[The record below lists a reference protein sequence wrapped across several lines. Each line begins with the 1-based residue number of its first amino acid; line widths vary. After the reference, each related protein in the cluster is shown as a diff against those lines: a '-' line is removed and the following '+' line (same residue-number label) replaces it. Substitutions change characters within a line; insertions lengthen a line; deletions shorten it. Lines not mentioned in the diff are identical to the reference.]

1 MECTRTY
8 PRAHL
13 SQQRS
18 PASTPSPHLLLVA
31 PSDSALLLTTVS
43 AGAFGASPSNAFG
56 AKPAFGAPATTS
68 SGGGLFGSTTTTAGS
83 SAFGGGGFGSNTVAA
98 PSTGFGAGG
107 TMFGSANK
115 PSFGTNTSTAG
126 TGSMF
131 GNANPSPFG
140 GNNATS
146 AFSNTA
152 TSVAGAPLADPP
164 GTAVAVFTPY
174 SEKEGTSSMSNLFQ
188 NILFQDPYK
197 RYSAEE
203 LRLADYNQGRQFGNG
218 PAGAAGAFGTSS
230 GFGGTGFG
238 ANTNTGFGSTN
249 TGSSLFGGAQNNT
262 PTGFGAQNA
271 TSNNTFGGGGL
282 FSQKPPTSGGL
293 FGNTAATQ
301 PAQTGGLFSNNNN
314 TSSTGFGSAAGT
326 GAFGANNTTTTG
338 GGLFGNQGQNQSK
351 PATGFGGSFGNN
363 TTSNAFGGTG
373 TGAFGSTNTAN
384 TGSGLFGNQNQT
396 TNTGGG
402 LFGQNNQQ
410 QPQTSA
416 FGTSNTGFGAQNQQQ
431 GTGLFGGQQQKP
443 ATGGLFGNT
452 GTAQP
457 NAGGGLFGGQT
468 ATSSP
473 FGQANNQQQQSG
485 GLFGAKPATGGLF
498 GQPSTQQTGQS
509 GGLFGNLGSNTQN
522 QQQQNTSSLFG
533 SQNQQKPSLFGT
545 TPAQSTTGPGLFG
558 QQQPQQSGG
567 LFGTTNANQPQQT
580 SLLGNSLFNTSHNAQ
595 STPQSLTASISDVNA
610 YGTPSLF
617 AGLGTTEVQNPGPL
631 ATPLSAKNK
640 APRKN
645 SILPM
650 WKLNPGSGSKFVTPV
665 KRGFGFSYSTY
676 GSPVTPSSASSTP
689 GTFGQSLLGAGN
701 LNRSLSKSF
710 SSSNLRRSINA
721 EDSILSPGSFSSSM
735 GPRAFGSARFNKLTV
750 DKSLRVDL
758 FSPISQEKQA
768 VESPTGPRKLAKRVS
783 FDPSVEN
790 QNGSPVTVGS
800 PETPV
805 DSAAD
810 LGYIRRPNGG
820 AANMNGISQRS
831 PEMEQTKG
839 NELAVVREEMSPA
852 SSSGMAAPSGSP
864 GKGCGNYWMRPT
876 KEEILKMNRVQM
888 QQVANFTVGR
898 DNVGQVRFKAP
909 VDLTSINLDE
919 IPGRIVVLETRSCT
933 VYPENMKKPPM
944 GKGLNVPSEISL
956 LQSWPRNV
964 DKKTG
969 LPVKSGRAL
978 EKHISKLK
986 NNQDTSFLS
995 YEPETGTWT
1004 FSVEHFTTYG
1014 LDYDDEDTDGD
1025 TLGDV
1030 TTEEVQLHAQP
1041 KSSQDKDGSSPARPE
1056 EDISGFRRKRR
1067 ALPGAFDY
1075 TGPVSDDEEGVTDCN
1090 QQSFLSNRSV
1100 GSPSEALIQNE
1111 DEDMDVEHALPENQ
1125 DTSACLGYHQ
1135 AAEPEF
1141 DSPYYGSMVEYQET
1155 PGGIMRARM
1164 QAIKGANSPLK
1175 IQVADGDD
1183 WMDMLQKT
1191 ISPQKRDRAALK
1203 TINEEQTY
1211 EALKE
1216 SVRKGD
1222 SPAKPKVVSDGQG
1235 FATSIELMN
1244 SLFEKPMAPVRPAMP
1259 TTIPTSGFKVGTSS
1273 VY

>member
-1 MECTRTY
+1 
-8 PRAHL
+8 
-13 SQQRS
+13 
-18 PASTPSPHLLLVA
+18 
-31 PSDSALLLTTVS
+31 
-43 AGAFGASPSNAFG
+43 
-56 AKPAFGAPATTS
+56 
-68 SGGGLFGSTTTTAGS
+68 
-83 SAFGGGGFGSNTVAA
+83 
-98 PSTGFGAGG
+98 
-107 TMFGSANK
+107 MFGSANK
-115 PSFGTNTSTAG
+115 PSFGTNTSTTG

-131 GNANPSPFG
+131 GNATSSPFG

-146 AFSNTA
+146 AFNNTA
-152 TSVAGAPLADPP
+152 TSAAGAPLADPP

-188 NILFQDPYK
+188 NILFQEPYK

-238 ANTNTGFGSTN
+238 ANTNTSFGSTN
-249 TGSSLFGGAQNNT
+249 TGSGLFGGAQNNT
-262 PTGFGAQNA
+262 STGFGAQN
-271 TSNNTFGGGGL
+271 TTNNTTFGGGGL
-282 FSQKPPTSGGL
+282 FSQKPATSGGL
-293 FGNTAATQ
+293 FGNTAASQ
-301 PAQTGGLFSNNNN
+301 PAQTGGLFSNNNSS
-314 TSSTGFGSAAGT
+314 SSTGFGSTAGT
-326 GAFGANNTTTTG
+326 GAFGTNNTTATG
-338 GGLFGNQGQNQSK
+338 GGLFGNQNQNQNK
-351 PATGFGGSFGNN
+351 PATAFGSSFGNN

-373 TGAFGSTNTAN
+373 TGAFGANNTAN
-384 TGSGLFGNQNQT
+384 AGGGLFGNQNQT
-396 TNTGGG
+396 ANTAGS

-410 QPQTSA
+410 QAQTSA

-443 ATGGLFGNT
+443 VTGGLFGNT

-457 NAGGGLFGGQT
+457 NASGGLFGGQT
-468 ATSSP
+468 NTSSP
-473 FGQANNQQQQSG
+473 FGQANNQQQQQSG
-485 GLFGAKPATGGLF
+485 GLFGQKPATGGLF

-545 TPAQSTTGPGLFG
+545 TSAQTTTGSGLFG
-558 QQQPQQSGG
+558 QQQPQQSSS
-567 LFGTTNANQPQQT
+567 LFGTANANQPQQT
-580 SLLGNSLFNTSHNAQ
+580 SLLGNSLFNTSQNAQ
-595 STPQSLTASISDVNA
+595 PTPQSLTASIGDVNA

-617 AGLGTTEVQNPGPL
+617 AGLGTAEVQNPGPL

-735 GPRAFGSARFNKLTV
+735 GPRAYGSARFNKLTV

-758 FSPISQEKQA
+758 FSPISKEKQA
-768 VESPTGPRKLAKRVS
+768 LESPTGPRKLAKRVS
-783 FDPSVEN
+783 FDPSVES
-790 QNGSPVTVGS
+790 QNGSPATVGS
-800 PETPV
+800 PETPA

-810 LGYIRRPNGG
+810 LGYIRRPHGG
-820 AANMNGISQRS
+820 AVNVNGASSRS
-831 PEMEQTKG
+831 PEMEQIRG
-839 NELAVVREEMSPA
+839 NELAVVQEEASPA
-852 SSSGMAAPSGSP
+852 SSGTAAVGAAL
-864 GKGCGNYWMRPT
+864 GKGPGNYWMHPT
-876 KEEILKMNRVQM
+876 KEEIVKMNRVQM
-888 QQVANFTVGR
+888 QQIADFTVGR
-898 DNVGQVRFKAP
+898 DNVGHVRFKTP
-909 VDLTSINLDE
+909 VDLTSINLDD

-964 DKKTG
+964 DKRTG

-978 EKHISKLK
+978 EKHISKLR
-986 NNQDTSFLS
+986 NSQDTTFIS

-1014 LDYDDEDTDGD
+1014 LDYDEEDTDGE

-1030 TTEEVQLHAQP
+1030 TAEEVQLPSQP
-1041 KSSQDKDGSSPARPE
+1041 KPFQDKEDSSPAELE
-1056 EDISGFRRKRR
+1056 EDTFEFRRKRR

-1075 TGPVSDDEEGVTDCN
+1075 TDPASDDEEDMADAN

-1100 GSPSEALIQNE
+1100 GSPSKALVHNE
-1111 DEDMDVEHALPENQ
+1111 VEEMDVEHALPEDQ
-1125 DTSACLGYHQ
+1125 DASAYLGYHQ
-1135 AAEPEF
+1135 TAEPGF
-1141 DSPYYGSMVEYQET
+1141 DSPYYGSMAEYQET

-1222 SPAKPKVVSDGQG
+1222 SPAKPKVASDGRG

-1244 SLFEKPMAPVRPAMP
+1244 SLFEKPKAPARPAMP
-1259 TTIPTSGFKVGTSS
+1259 TTIPTPGFKVGASP